1 MYHGYIVLQQMLAWI
16 VEMLD
21 NLGGSEYL
29 AVVVETL
36 QGSVDSL
43 NGLCVMNVM
52 ANKVAKL
59 NEIMHSANHYHRDM
73 TLNCRQVHLHKG
85 LGVVSCPLLES
96 TALGKMA

>member
-59 NEIMHSANHYHRDM
+59 NEIMHSANHYRRDM
-73 TLNCRQVHLHKG
+73 TLDCGQVHLHEG
-85 LGVVSCPLLES
+85 LGVVSHPLLES
-96 TALGKMA
+96 MALGKTV